1 MPTTSRTAPW
11 RLLRTSHTCSS
22 GSLSARVRIPAA
34 GRFVPIL
41 CLVLASCTDAKPP
54 ATSAADLT
62 NHRQTMVKQQ
72 IEARGISDPATLAAM
87 RAVPRHEFLPL
98 RLRDEAYMDYPLPIG
113 HGQTISQPYIVAFM
127 TEAIRPQPGEKILE
141 IGAGSGYQAAVLAA
155 AGAEVYTVEIVA
167 PLAEMARQNLARLGY
182 DKARVLHADGFRGWP
197 EHAPYDAIVVTCAPD
212 RIPPALVEQ
221 LRDGGRMIIPVGSG
235 LEQELVLLRKH
246 GDKIEKDSVLPVRFV
261 PMTGEA
267 QGAKP

>member
-1 MPTTSRTAPW
+1 MTSKTETMPSKCRRTW
-11 RLLRTSHTCSS
+11 RTCS
-22 GSLSARVRIPAA
+22 GDSLSARVRIPAA

-41 CLVLASCTDAKPP
+41 CLLLASCTDAKPP
-54 ATSAADLT
+54 AASSDLT
-62 NHRQTMVKQQ
+62 NERQTMVETQ
-72 IEARGISDPATLAAM
+72 IAARGISDPATLEAM
-87 RAVPRHEFLPL
+87 RSVPRHEFLPL
-98 RLRDEAYMDYPLPIG
+98 RLREEAYMDYPLPIG

-197 EHAPYDAIVVTCAPD
+197 DHAPYDAIVVTCAPD
-212 RIPPALVEQ
+212 RIPPPLIEQ
-221 LRDGGRMIIPVGSG
+221 LRDGGRMIIPVGTG
-235 LEQELVLLRKH
+235 LSQELILLRKH
-246 GDKIEKDSVLPVRFV
+246 GGTIEKESVLPVRFV
-261 PMTGEA
+261 PMTGKA
-267 QGAKP
+267 QGAEP

>member
-1 MPTTSRTAPW
+1 MTSKPETMPSKCRRTW
-11 RLLRTSHTCSS
+11 RTCSG
-22 GSLSARVRIPAA
+22 GSLSARVRIPGACRCFLLFCLALAA
-34 GRFVPIL
+34 
-41 CLVLASCTDAKPP
+41 CTDAKPP
-54 ATSAADLT
+54 RPGDLATQREA
-62 NHRQTMVKQQ
+62 MVATQ
-72 IEARGISDPATLAAM
+72 IEARGITDPATLAAM

-98 RLRDEAYMDYPLPIG
+98 RLREEAYMDYPLPIG

-155 AGAEVYTVEIVA
+155 AGAEVSTVEIVG

-235 LEQELVLLRKH
+235 MNQELILLRKH
-246 GDKIEKDSVLPVRFV
+246 GDKIEKQSVLPVRFV

-267 QGAKP
+267 QRAEP